1 MVRALSSAL
10 LACLVVVN
18 AGRAQ
23 TSVATELERYVQAIR
38 EAGRIEVEGVALTRA
53 SGIVELYEENAFQP
67 LWANTRTAAELDVV
81 IRTIEADGLRPSDYH
96 QAEIGALSRAPP
108 TSRTSARLD
117 LLRTDALIR
126 LMHDLRYGRATT
138 LRPAFTAG
146 SLSGSEADVARLRGA
161 IVTGRVAAEVD
172 ALRPDHS
179 IYRGLSAALADLR
192 RIERAGGWSTLP
204 DGRPLRRDSAD
215 ARVVLLRHRLAAE
228 GYADAMRDSSGD
240 RFDAALE
247 AAVRSFQ
254 HRHGLNEDG
263 IVGPATV
270 AELNVPVER
279 RIEQVRANL
288 ERARWITHGLPDTF
302 LAVNIAGAKAYLVRG
317 GTVAFESRA
326 VVGAVNTATPVFRA
340 SLQYLDL
347 NPTWTVPPGIVGEVL
362 AAVRRDPRY
371 LERNDFVVLD
381 RNGRRVDASRV
392 DFAGY
397 TARTFPYVFR
407 QEPGPANPLGR
418 IKFMFPNRYN
428 VYLHDTP
435 ARELFGRE
443 QRTFS
448 HGCIRVEDPLRLAEL
463 VLDDVAW
470 SRAAIEAAMA
480 DGRTRTI
487 RLEKALPVLLL
498 YWTASTDLHGELH
511 YYRDVYERDAP
522 LLRELNRR

>member
-1 MVRALSSAL
+1 
-10 LACLVVVN
+10 
-18 AGRAQ
+18 
-23 TSVATELERYVQAIR
+23 
-38 EAGRIEVEGVALTRA
+38 
-53 SGIVELYEENAFQP
+53 
-67 LWANTRTAAELDVV
+67 
-81 IRTIEADGLRPSDYH
+81 
-96 QAEIGALSRAPP
+96 
-108 TSRTSARLD
+108 
-117 LLRTDALIR
+117 
-126 LMHDLRYGRATT
+126 
-138 LRPAFTAG
+138 
-146 SLSGSEADVARLRGA
+146 
-161 IVTGRVAAEVD
+161 
-172 ALRPDHS
+172 
-179 IYRGLSAALADLR
+179 
-192 RIERAGGWSTLP
+192 
-204 DGRPLRRDSAD
+204 
-215 ARVVLLRHRLAAE
+215 
-228 GYADAMRDSSGD
+228 DAMRDSSGD

-288 ERARWITHGLPDTF
+288 ERARWITHDLPDTF

-317 GTVAFESRA
+317 GAVVFESRA

-371 LERNDFVVLD
+371 LKRNDFVVLD
-381 RNGRRVDASRV
+381 RNGRSVDALRV

-407 QEPGPANPLGR
+407 QKPGPANPLGR